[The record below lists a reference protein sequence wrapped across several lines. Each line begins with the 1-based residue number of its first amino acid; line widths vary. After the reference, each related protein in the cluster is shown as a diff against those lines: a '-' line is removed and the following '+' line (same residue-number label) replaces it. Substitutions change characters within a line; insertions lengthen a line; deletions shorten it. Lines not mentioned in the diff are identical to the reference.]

1 MPAAAGKT
9 TALREVRGL
18 AVIAVPLAGAYLAE
32 VVMVVITKVVAG
44 KLGHLELAAVGLAGD
59 LVFEIMVVLAGLLSV
74 VGVMAAEA
82 EGAGDRR
89 ASAHAAR
96 QGFLVATA
104 LGVPGTIAIWYLG
117 GVLPLLGQD
126 AEVVALA
133 SLTLKALA
141 PALLPV
147 LWFTVLR
154 NFVAAVGHTRS
165 ILAITLLAVG
175 LDAVLSYGLVLGR
188 FGLPAWGVVGAG
200 LALTLT
206 NWFMFAALLAVVV
219 FTRRFA
225 SYRLWQGLFRADGP
239 TIVAMFR
246 LGFPVAVIVL
256 LESGLFSAVQL
267 LMGLFGA
274 LALAANQ
281 IVMSWTACAFVIVLG
296 LAEATMVRVARA
308 RGGGQGALARQAG
321 LIGILLSVGIML
333 LLAIVP
339 LTMPDALSALF
350 LDPGDPAAK
359 EVTQLAAALLLIAA
373 FFGVF
378 DGLQAVATRALRGL
392 RDTVVPVWFAAFGYW
407 GIGIGGG
414 VVLAFPLGLGE
425 QGLWWG
431 LAGGLMAT
439 GVALTWRFL
448 ALTSPRRRPSAASP

>member
-32 VVMVVITKVVAG
+32 VAMVIITKVVAG

-59 LVFEIMVVLAGLLSV
+59 LVFELMVVLAGLLSV

-82 EGAGDRR
+82 EGAGDRQ

-104 LGVPGTIAIWYLG
+104 LGVPGTIVIWYLG

-141 PALLPV
+141 PTLL
-147 LWFTVLR
+147 
-154 NFVAAVGHTRS
+154 
-165 ILAITLLAVG
+165 ILAITVLAVG

-206 NWFMFAALLAVVV
+206 NWFMFGALLAVVV

-225 SYRLWQGLFRADGP
+225 SYRLWEGLFRADGP
-239 TIVAMFR
+239 AIAAIFR

-296 LAEATMVRVARA
+296 LSEATMVRVARA
-308 RGGGQGALARQAG
+308 RGSRQGALARQAG

-333 LLAIVP
+333 ILAIVP
-339 LTMPDALSALF
+339 ITMPNALSALF
-350 LDPGDPAAK
+350 LDPGDPATE

-431 LAGGLMAT
+431 LAGGLMVT

-448 ALTSPRRRPSAASP
+448 ALTSPRRGQRTGFP